1 MELQRQKLDVEVAKV
16 QKERE
21 DWLKKEQDQ
30 ASQKKLVDEL
40 KTKIKSMENEAK
52 IISEEREG
60 LLQKDQNR
68 VTLLGV
74 IALGLFIFLFLV
86 KKIVF

>member
-1 MELQRQKLDVEVAKV
+1 MEVAKV

-40 KTKIKSMENEAK
+40 KTKIKRMENEAK